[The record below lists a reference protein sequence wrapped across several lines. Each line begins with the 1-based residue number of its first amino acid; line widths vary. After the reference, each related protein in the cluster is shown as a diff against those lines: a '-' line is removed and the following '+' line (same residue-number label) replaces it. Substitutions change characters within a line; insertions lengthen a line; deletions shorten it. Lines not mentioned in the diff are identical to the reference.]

1 MQIPVLRAGEKYT
14 LTYRTTVY
22 DPNDAEMQESG
33 ELVNTAEAVGTDPD
47 GSRDSTGPTA
57 SASVRYPVDAK
68 KGVYTGDDSRQAAL
82 LWGAIAAGAVC
93 CWAAVRRRETEE
105 L

>member
-1 MQIPVLRAGEKYT
+1 M
-14 LTYRTTVY
+14 VY

-68 KGVYTGDDSRQAAL
+68 KGVYTGDDSWQAAL
-82 LWGAIAAGAVC
+82 LWGAISGGAVLL
-93 CWAAVRRRETEE
+93 WTTARKRERRE
-105 L
+105 